1 LATQIKYRSDF
12 HHTVYVVN
20 VALIAISLPLSKFT
34 QSVFEI
40 SLALLWILSGF
51 SFRIV
56 FRFFKMGNIAEAI
69 WHTLEYIAN
78 TIRHNAIEKTKLFLH
93 NKPALIAASVFFLYI
108 IGLVYTSN
116 FDFAFQS
123 LRIKLPLL
131 LFPLIFGSM
140 PKISDTE
147 FKQVMLWYLAAVLT
161 GVAIGFYL
169 FFDGEFLD
177 VRELS
182 PFINPI
188 RFSLN
193 ITFGIF
199 IMLWFVFKE
208 KGFSILQRAG
218 FVIAMIMFLS
228 FLIILESI
236 TGISTIII
244 TVFVLAGL
252 TLFITRSRLLKG
264 AIVFLIMVLP
274 ASMYIYINQIVH
286 EVTTAPPLNVELLDQ
301 YTSHGNPYKNDT
313 NSRIE
318 NGKYVDIYVCEKEL
332 REAWNKRS
340 RMDYNGLTGAGLPI
354 SNTLKRYLTSK
365 NLRKDADGVSKLSND
380 DIRLI
385 ENGIAN
391 WNYINDPG
399 IKSRL
404 LKIIYGFQSYNVSG
418 DPSGN
423 SILQRIEYI
432 KGALLLVK
440 RNPLF
445 GVGTGDM
452 EDALLKEYQIMKS
465 KLKPKFFFHAHNQFL
480 TITITFG
487 VVGLM
492 WFLFALFY
500 PPLKLRHYRDYF
512 FLIFFIIM
520 LASMLTDDTLDTHSG
535 VSLFAFFYSFLL
547 LGRKRIKNIV
557 S

>member
-1 LATQIKYRSDF
+1 
-12 HHTVYVVN
+12 
-20 VALIAISLPLSKFT
+20 
-34 QSVFEI
+34 
-40 SLALLWILSGF
+40 
-51 SFRIV
+51 
-56 FRFFKMGNIAEAI
+56 
-69 WHTLEYIAN
+69 
-78 TIRHNAIEKTKLFLH
+78 
-93 NKPALIAASVFFLYI
+93 
-108 IGLVYTSN
+108 
-116 FDFAFQS
+116 
-123 LRIKLPLL
+123 
-131 LFPLIFGSM
+131 M
-140 PKISDTE
+140 PKISESE
-147 FKQVMLWYLAAVLT
+147 FKQVMLWYLAAVLA

-193 ITFGIF
+193 IAFGIF

-208 KGFSILQRAG
+208 KGFVILQKAG
-218 FVIAMIMFLS
+218 FFIAIIVFLS

-236 TGISTIII
+236 TGIITIII
-244 TVFVLAGL
+244 TVFVLAIL
-252 TLFITRSRLLKG
+252 TFFITRSRWKKI
-264 AIVFLIMVLP
+264 AIVFLVIFLP
-274 ASMYIYINQIVH
+274 ASIYIYINQIVF
-286 EVTTAPPLNVELLDQ
+286 EVTTAPPVKIETLDQ
-301 YTSHGNPYKNDT
+301 YTSYGNRYKNDV

-318 NGKYVDIYVCEKEL
+318 NGKYIDIYVCEKEMK
-332 REAWNKRS
+332 EAWNKRS
-340 RMDYNGLTGAGLPI
+340 KIDYNGTTNLGIPI

-365 NLRKDADGVSKLSND
+365 NLRKDADGVNQLSKD

-391 WNYINDPG
+391 WNYISDPG

-404 LKIIYGFQSYNVSG
+404 LKIIYGFQNYSVSG

-452 EDALLKEYQIMKS
+452 EDALIEEYKQMKS
-465 KLKPKFFFHAHNQFL
+465 KLKPRFFFHAHNQFL
-480 TITITFG
+480 TIAITFG
-487 VVGLM
+487 VVGLL
-492 WFLFALFY
+492 WFLFALIY
-500 PPLKLRHYRDYF
+500 PPLKLNRFKDYF
-512 FLIFFIIM
+512 FLIFFIIIF
-520 LASMLTDDTLDTHSG
+520 ASMLTDDTLDTHSG